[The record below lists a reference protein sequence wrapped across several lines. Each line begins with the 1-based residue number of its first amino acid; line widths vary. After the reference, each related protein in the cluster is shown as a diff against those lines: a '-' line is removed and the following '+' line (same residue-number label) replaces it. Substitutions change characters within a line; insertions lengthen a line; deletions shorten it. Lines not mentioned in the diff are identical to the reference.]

1 MSYLK
6 REIGELVFHLK
17 DINLSKRFIIW
28 ISFYTWYIDALSQQ
42 WKYVTLNWLPWSRG
56 LQWSHIWVTATAHLY
71 VPPKGT
77 GLPRNPQ
84 EASQWYITI
93 QKQLNRGCSQIQSK
107 WQTLLQRV
115 WQLCWTGDRTIH
127 LSCNGNAVQLSS
139 WRRPRNWVRA
149 CTEGPW
155 SWLGLQASFFQCW
168 LLSRDSCLLPSLRCA
183 EEGDRRARHERQVTG
198 QLVSSSGPYN
208 WPALTEVL

>member
-1 MSYLK
+1 MIHRCSLTAMKICYSQLIALEQ
-6 REIGELVFHLK
+6 RFAVVSHLG
-17 DINLSKRFIIW
+17 DSHCSFICSSKGYW
-28 ISFYTWYIDALSQQ
+28 
-42 WKYVTLNWLPWSRG
+42 
-56 LQWSHIWVTATAHLY
+56 
-71 VPPKGT
+71 
-77 GLPRNPQ
+77 LPRNPQ